1 LVYLL
6 LPFLEY
12 GEIINKVVLNSW
24 KEKTMLKRKL
34 GNKGEVN
41 SDEEAM
47 RNMSHL
53 GQTIAW
59 LGTAI
64 ASIPET

>member
-1 LVYLL
+1 
-6 LPFLEY
+6 
-12 GEIINKVVLNSW
+12 
-24 KEKTMLKRKL
+24 MLKRKL